1 MDRAREYAAIIRR
14 VIEHYAQFKP
24 AYGEIEIE
32 TVLDDATGHYELM
45 YVGWNRKE
53 RVHGAIIHVDL
64 RGEKVRI
71 QHDGTEGG
79 IAEDLVEA
87 ARPPHLDLIGPQ
99 ALTQPKLGTK
109 IALGEITAASRYFA
123 HLGQ

>member
-32 TVLDDATGHYELM
+32 TVCDDVTGHYELM
-45 YVGWNRKE
+45 YVGWERQQ

-64 RGEKVRI
+64 RGDKVWI
-71 QHDGTEGG
+71 QHDGTERG
-79 IAEDLVEA
+79 IAEDLMEA
-87 ARPPHLDLIGPQ
+87 GIPADHIVLAFHNPEVRQ
-99 ALTQPKLGTK
+99 Q
-109 IALGEITAASRYFA
+109 TAFA
-123 HLGQ
+123 VA

>member
-1 MDRAREYAAIIRR
+1 

-24 AYGEIEIE
+24 SYGEIEIE

-64 RGEKVRI
+64 RGDKVWI
-71 QHDGTEGG
+71 QHDGTEAG
-79 IAEDLVEA
+79 IAEELVEA
-87 ARPPHLDLIGPQ
+87 GIPREQIVLGFQGPEVRHH
-99 ALTQPKLGTK
+99 TG
-109 IALGEITAASRYFA
+109 FA
-123 HLGQ
+123 VA

>member
-1 MDRAREYAAIIRR
+1 MGGAGEYAAIIRR

-24 AYGEIEIE
+24 AYGQIEIE
-32 TVLDDATGHYELM
+32 TVFDEARGHYELM
-45 YVGWNRKE
+45 YVGWNRKD

-64 RGEKVRI
+64 RGDKVWI

-87 ARPPHLDLIGPQ
+87 GIPREHIVLAFHDPAVRQHTG
-99 ALTQPKLGTK
+99 
-109 IALGEITAASRYFA
+109 FA
-123 HLGQ
+123 VT

>member
-1 MDRAREYAAIIRR
+1 MDRTREYAAIIRR

-32 TVLDDATGHYELM
+32 TVFDDKVGHYELM

-64 RGEKVRI
+64 RGDKVWI
-71 QHDGTEGG
+71 QHDGTERG
-79 IAEDLVEA
+79 IAEDLLEA
-87 ARPPHLDLIGPQ
+87 GIPREHIVLAFHSPEVRQHTD
-99 ALTQPKLGTK
+99 
-109 IALGEITAASRYFA
+109 FA
-123 HLGQ
+123 VA